1 MEHPPGPPMVNG
13 ETMKPPGVPGG
24 FMKPPG
30 PPQMQQ
36 PPMKPTGPP
45 SMMPPMGPPRMNGGM
60 VNGPPRGLPNGPP
73 SFAPPLRTVVNGQT
87 RPPMGPPQGPPT
99 GPPTRPPQM
108 IPRMNMPATTK
119 STPQIG
125 APQNGISPS
134 RTPELATAV
143 TNTAG
148 MLNGHTRPNP
158 PDSLPESLSNK
169 SSRQPSPV
177 PTPQLDRMEQQGTPR
192 TGMTP
197 SGSMSNLN
205 ASSQMGAQTASNQ
218 SQTQSLMNGPASTHQ
233 ASLNEDSFATSA
245 SGQNSFLDNSQNS
258 SYDNNRSQLSELS
271 GSSDTSQTKQ
281 PVSLSS
287 QSVNNLGSQQSL
299 TSQSSF
305 LPRPPADG
313 QASNAPSITQ
323 AIPPTKF
330 TSAVSQPT
338 GNSSNLPTFKGAPQN
353 LPMNTIPQN
362 TSPVIPSTVGQTVS
376 STVGP
381 TIPITNAVPAIPSSF
396 GSVIPSTGPSIR
408 PANIPAIPPTSGQFI
423 PPSGANIPQR
433 PTIPPTSGMQFRPP
447 SSAGMPLRPPT
458 SMGMNPPT
466 SSSMGVPPRPP
477 PTGFTPTVPPTSM
490 NQIPST
496 GYTVPPTSVPTIPPT
511 STMPPTSGFSS
522 NQPVFQ
528 PPITR
533 APNIPPGGFPPNSMP
548 PVGYQNGPP
557 KGTYGAPPVSLGVQ
571 ARPTGPSVSGPP
583 PVTGPPPI
591 SGGFP
596 VRQPGQPRYPQ
607 QTPGNLQGYNQYQQQ
622 PPPNQGQ
629 MPQPPRPVH
638 PPPTNQFQRTGPP
651 SSIPPPNSSM
661 PSQPTS
667 VNQPSGQLGGLS
679 VTRDGWNRGWGTQ
692 QIDLL
697 QQRIVVPPQGEV
709 PPKIV
714 LAQEY
719 LPNCKREIFCS
730 TLTKVPETKSVL
742 QKSRVPFGILIHPF
756 KDLEHLPVVSCNTIV
771 RCRACRTY
779 INPFVVFKGDRRW
792 ECNLCYRV
800 NELPEEF
807 QYDPVSRTYGE
818 PSRRPEVRE
827 ATIEF
832 IAPQEYMLRPP
843 QPATYLWVL
852 DVSRQA
858 VDTGYLKIVC
868 DTLLETLDKI
878 PGDRRTMIGFIT
890 YSESVQFYLMGEEQK
905 SVQMLDVG
913 EVDEIFIPSP
923 EALLV
928 NIEACRA
935 QIEDLLSSLPEA
947 HASTIHTQSALG
959 AAMQAAYKLMSPIG
973 GRITVMSAALP
984 TVGPGGLT
992 AREDPNQRAAKDIP
1006 NLGPATDF
1014 YKKLALDCSGQQIAV
1029 DLFTFNTQYLDLA
1042 TLTGISKF
1050 SGGCI
1055 HHFPNFHV
1063 QRNPASVEAF
1073 TNCLTRYVTRK
1084 IGFEAVM
1091 RIRATRGLAITNFHG
1106 NFFVRSTDLLS
1117 LPNIN
1122 PDAAFGMQVNI
1133 EEPLHNIRT
1142 ACFQAALLYTSS
1154 RGERRIRVHTLCL
1167 PVSPNIHEVVTSV
1180 DQQAVISLLS
1190 KMAVDRSQ
1198 TSSMSDAREAMVNA
1212 CIDALAAF
1220 KMGLSSP
1227 AHGAL
1232 EAPSALRLMPLYTLA
1247 LVKCVAFRSGLSTK
1261 LDDRVFAMC
1270 ELKSLPLKQLMT
1282 TIYPDLYPI
1291 HELSEKGSIAI
1302 DDQVVP
1308 QPGTLHLSAER
1319 LDRNGAYLM
1328 DNGNRLII
1336 YVRSRVSPEW
1346 VSGTL
1351 GVPSYEAIPQPL
1363 FKDALPPLETP
1374 QSQLLRNFVA
1384 YIQRSKSY
1392 HVPVIV
1398 LREDNPARMDF
1409 IQHLVDDRTEG
1420 AQSYIEFLQ
1429 FIKTNVK

>member
-13 ETMKPPGVPGG
+13 DSMKPPGFPGG
-24 FMKPPG
+24 LMQPPR
-30 PPQMQQ
+30 PPQIQR
-36 PPMKPTGPP
+36 PLMKPTGPP
-45 SMMPPMGPPRMNGGM
+45 NMMPPMGPPRMNGGM
-60 VNGPPRGLPNGPP
+60 INGPPRGPP
-73 SFAPPLRTVVNGQT
+73 TVPPLRPGGLVNGKPIQS
-87 RPPMGPPQGPPT
+87 MGPPQ
-99 GPPTRPPQM
+99 RPPQM
-108 IPRMNMPATTK
+108 LPRMAMPPTPPTSLSK
-119 STPQIG
+119 PQIS
-125 APQNGISPS
+125 ALPSEVPSS
-134 RTPELATAV
+134 RTPELATDV
-143 TNTAG
+143 TNSTSG
-148 MLNGHTRPNP
+148 LLNGHTRPNP
-158 PDSLPESLSNK
+158 PDSLPA
-169 SSRQPSPV
+169 
-177 PTPQLDRMEQQGTPR
+177 
-192 TGMTP
+192 P

-205 ASSQMGAQTASNQ
+205 TTTNQ
-218 SQTQSLMNGPASTHQ
+218 LVTSAPSSQTQNLINGPTNTQ
-233 ASLNEDSFATSA
+233 QESLNEESFATSA
-245 SGQNSFLDNSQNS
+245 SGHSSFLDSSQNS
-258 SYDNNRSQLSELS
+258 SDNNRSQLSNISQNSQSESLTNHTKNNLENRQTV
-271 GSSDTSQTKQ
+271 TSQ
-281 PVSLSS
+281 
-287 QSVNNLGSQQSL
+287 G
-299 TSQSSF
+299 SF

-313 QASNAPSITQ
+313 QASNGHLISQ
-323 AIPPTKF
+323 AIPSQF
-330 TSAVSQPT
+330 TSAIPFSSV
-338 GNSSNLPTFKGAPQN
+338 GNSSNPSTYMG
-353 LPMNTIPQN
+353 IPQN
-362 TSPVIPSTVGQTVS
+362 Q
-376 STVGP
+376 P
-381 TIPITNAVPAIPSSF
+381 TYTNAPTA
-396 GSVIPSTGPSIR
+396 G
-408 PANIPAIPPTSGQFI
+408 PAIPPTTGPGIPPATGPSIPPATGRTLPPSTSPAIPPTTAPAIPPLTGQVI
-423 PPSGANIPQR
+423 PPSGANIPPR
-433 PTIPPTSGMQFRPP
+433 PTIPPSGMQFRPT
-447 SSAGMPLRPPT
+447 STGMPLRPPT
-458 SMGMNPPT
+458 SMGINPTTHSNIGMPLRPSTSGFTPAVPPINMNQMAPSGYAVPPASGTTLPPT
-466 SSSMGVPPRPP
+466 SA
-477 PTGFTPTVPPTSM
+477 VPPTS
-490 NQIPST
+490 T
-496 GYTVPPTSVPTIPPT
+496 G
-511 STMPPTSGFSS
+511 SS
-522 NQPVFQ
+522 FNQPGFQ
-528 PPITR
+528 
-533 APNIPPGGFPPNSMP
+533 P
-548 PVGYQNGPP
+548 PVGYNSSNRTPSMPPAGYPPSSMPSMSYQSGPP
-557 KGTYGAPPVSLGVQ
+557 KVAV
-571 ARPTGPSVSGPP
+571 GPP
-583 PVTGPPPI
+583 PV
-591 SGGFP
+591 SGGVS
-596 VRQPGQPRYPQ
+596 VRQAGPSRYPQ
-607 QTPGNLQGYNQYQQQ
+607 QTPGNVQGINQFQPQQQQFQPPQQQFQQQ
-622 PPPNQGQ
+622 PPPPMRQTMPPPPQ
-629 MPQPPRPVH
+629 QFQPPPPPQQFQPQPPPPQQFQPQPPPPQQFQPPPQPTGQQRPG
-638 PPPTNQFQRTGPP
+638 PPTNMPP
-651 SSIPPPNSSM
+651 QPP
-661 PSQPTS
+661 S
-667 VNQPSGQLGGLS
+667 VNQLSGQLGGLS

-692 QIDLL
+692 QMDLL
-697 QQRIVVPPQGEV
+697 QQRVVVPPQGEV
-709 PPKIV
+709 PPKVV

-719 LPNCKREIFCS
+719 LPSCKRELFCS

-742 QKSRVPFGILIHPF
+742 QKSRLPFGILIHPF

-792 ECNLCYRV
+792 ECNLCFRV

-807 QYDPVSRTYGE
+807 QYDPVSRTYGD

-868 DTLLETLDKI
+868 DTLLATLDKI

-890 YSESVQFYLMGEEQK
+890 YSESVQFYLMGEDQK
-905 SVQMLDVG
+905 GVQMLDVG
-913 EVDEIFIPSP
+913 EIDDIFIPSP
-923 EALLV
+923 ESLLV
-928 NIEACRA
+928 NIEQSRS

-947 HASTIHTQSALG
+947 HGSTFHTQSALG
-959 AAMQAAYKLMSPIG
+959 AALQAAYKLMSPIG

-984 TVGPGGLT
+984 TVGPGSLS

-1029 DLFTFNTQYLDLA
+1029 DLFTLNTQYLDLA
-1042 TLTGISKF
+1042 TLTGMSKF

-1055 HHFPNFHV
+1055 HHFSGFHA
-1063 QRNPASVEAF
+1063 QRNPASVESF
-1073 TNCLTRYVTRK
+1073 TNCLTRYITRK

-1122 PDAAFGMQVNI
+1122 PDAGFGMQVNI

-1167 PVSPNIHEVVTSV
+1167 PVTPNIHEVVTSG
-1180 DQQAVISLLS
+1180 DQQAIISLLS

-1212 CIDALAAF
+1212 CVDALAAF

-1232 EAPSALRLMPLYTLA
+1232 ESPSALRLMPLYSLA
-1247 LVKCVAFRSGLSTK
+1247 LFKCVAFRSGLSTK

-1270 ELKSLPLKQLMT
+1270 ELKSLPLKQLIT

-1291 HELSEKGSIAI
+1291 HELSERGAI
-1302 DDQVVP
+1302 TVDDQVIP
-1308 QPGTLHLSAER
+1308 QPGCLHLSAER

-1328 DNGNRLII
+1328 DTGGKIFI

-1346 VSGTL
+1346 VSSTL

-1374 QSQLLRNFVA
+1374 QSQLLRLFVA
-1384 YIQRSKSY
+1384 YIQRSKPY

-1429 FIKTNVK
+1429 YIKTQVK